1 MRLEH
6 PIAFRSRLLPKTKRN
21 WTTIE
26 EECYAIVHTL
36 RKYENLS
43 RNVEFTLKTDHASL
57 PYMYLI
63 HVQPSSK
70 VLRWRLAIQEY
81 DNYVYHIPGPDY
93 IAADTLS
100 MLMDSSEIAIALPT
114 RSQAR
119 NSQDQSVV
127 YDRVATNGQFQQ

>member
-1 MRLEH
+1 MRLEY
-6 PIAFRSRLLPKTKRN
+6 PIAFMSWSLSKTKRN

-57 PYMYLI
+57 QYMYLI

-81 DNYVYHIPGPDY
+81 DNYI
-93 IAADTLS
+93 IIFLAQ
-100 MLMDSSEIAIALPT
+100 IILPLT
-114 RSQAR
+114 RYR
-119 NSQDQSVV
+119 C
-127 YDRVATNGQFQQ
+127 